1 MSHRNQPPKMTKL
14 ELFRLVGRGSE
25 LQHAWQHTY
34 MSLLELKKAIDSS
47 EDTADPNESVE
58 EGENDSASAVQKVW
72 LKSQNSF
79 R

>member
-25 LQHAWQHTY
+25 LQHAWQQTY

-47 EDTADPNESVE
+47 EDTADPNEPVE